1 MSKKTN
7 IYKLSES
14 EAIERLHEWAED
26 MEVDTSIEQFDDV
39 VKTLKIP
46 VRKESLIYDAEN
58 KSFKYKLFSPI
69 KKADGSEPISIV
81 DIASTTM
88 ERKRAIQNYKDSQ
101 KVDQALEMIAA
112 STSLEIG
119 FAGRLMDKD
128 ITRINAVIMG
138 FLA

>member
-7 IYKLSES
+7 TYKLSES
-14 EAIERLHEWAED
+14 EAVERLHEWAED
-26 MEVDTSIEQFDDV
+26 MEVDTSTEQFDDV

-46 VRKESLIYDAEN
+46 VRKESIVYDSEK

-69 KKADGSEPISIV
+69 KKADGSEPISVIE
-81 DIASTTM
+81 IASTTM

-112 STSLEIG
+112 STGLEIG